1 MSISG
6 SLYLISLIF
15 SLRFIS
21 KFITILVFYSK
32 ESYFFNENENRF
44 KTIKLLFFLNQQLFN
59 IL

>member
-21 KFITILVFYSK
+21 KFIAIPVFYRK
-32 ESYFFNENENRF
+32 KPYFFNENENYF
-44 KTIKLLFFLNQQLFN
+44 KTINLLFIFKSTT
-59 IL
+59 I